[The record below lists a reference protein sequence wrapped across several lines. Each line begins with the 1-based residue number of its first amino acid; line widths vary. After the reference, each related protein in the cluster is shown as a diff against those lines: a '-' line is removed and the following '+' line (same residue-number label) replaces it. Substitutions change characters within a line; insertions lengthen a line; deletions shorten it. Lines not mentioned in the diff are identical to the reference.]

1 MIQKR
6 LRGYEFLNHLSAF
19 HRLNRSICCVFHN
32 SVFSA
37 VVVYDVTSQDSFERA
52 QRWISEL
59 RDQASKDI
67 VIALAGNK
75 VDLCQDTESFE
86 HN

>member
-1 MIQKR
+1 MKIFQK
-6 LRGYEFLNHLSAF
+6 FLDFIDFFLTLIFSA
-19 HRLNRSICCVFHN
+19 
-32 SVFSA
+32 A

-75 VDLCQDTESFE
+75 VDLCQDTGNFE
-86 HN
+86 KF